1 MAKILIVEDDLAIRA
16 NLSDELEMEGYSVE
30 SVESAEAALE
40 LLSISDFDLTIIDWE
55 LPQMSGLELC
65 GSMRRSGNRCGIL
78 FLTGRAAIRDK
89 ASGLDAGADD
99 YLTKPFEAEELL
111 ARVRAI
117 LRRGKTSRSD
127 EVQVGDI
134 VVNLVTRSIA
144 KDGQIVVLK
153 AKEHQLVEFLVRHR
167 GRLLSLD
174 DLIRNVWSSDELV
187 SYDAVRQCVK
197 RVREKLDTPGKPS
210 FISTVK
216 GIGYI
221 IE

>member
-1 MAKILIVEDDLAIRA
+1 MAKILIVEDDRAFLANVA
-16 NLSDELEMEGYSVE
+16 DELEMNGYSVE
-30 SVESAEAALE
+30 SVESAEAAIDVLA
-40 LLSISDFDLTIIDWE
+40 ISDFDLIIIDWE
-55 LPQMSGLELC
+55 LPKMSGLELC
-65 GSMRRSGNRCGIL
+65 GHMRRSGKRCGVL
-78 FLTGRAAIRDK
+78 FLTGRSTTRDK

-111 ARVRAI
+111 ARVRSV

-127 EVQVGDI
+127 EVQIGDI
-134 VVNLVTRSIA
+134 IFNLATRSIH
-144 KDGQIVVLK
+144 KSNQVVSLK
-153 AKEHQLVEFLVRHR
+153 AKEHHLVEFLVRNR
-167 GRLLSLD
+167 GCLFSLD

-187 SYDAVRQCVK
+187 THDAVRQCVK

-221 IE
+221 VE